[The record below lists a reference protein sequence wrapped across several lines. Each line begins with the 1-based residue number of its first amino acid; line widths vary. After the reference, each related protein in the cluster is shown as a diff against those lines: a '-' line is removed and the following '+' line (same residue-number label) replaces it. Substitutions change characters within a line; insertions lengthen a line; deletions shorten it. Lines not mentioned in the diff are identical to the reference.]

1 MAAQIVEEF
10 VKSPSLPLLDL
21 MTKEHLL
28 ELAGVYDIP
37 VPLIE
42 RRLKEKVRGVVL
54 AGLVARQVLSLP
66 PAESTD
72 SPPLAQQ
79 VFSAGATP
87 FSLVSAVGAGL
98 SFEEQKALL
107 GLQREAEIERL
118 KILRESDALQR
129 EAELQRLKFLKDSD
143 ADRLRLEAVKLDIEQ
158 QRLDLIREGKLSGQ
172 SGPSDTASPATLNV
186 AKNLRLVPHF
196 NESDV
201 DGFFDLF
208 ECVADAHA
216 WSDLEKTLLLQSVL
230 TGRAQRA
237 CSSLSGADRKDYAK
251 VKTAVLKEY
260 ELVAEVYRHQFRTMR
275 KGGPQSHTEFA
286 RDLALQFGRWRRA
299 ASAESL
305 DALVDLM
312 LLEQFKNTLPQNIAT
327 FIMERGVTK
336 ASQAAALADEW
347 EVTHRLQTV
356 AIRPR
361 TNSVPSSAN
370 SVYDRRSPLSK
381 NLARDWTCNYC
392 GELGHWKADCP
403 LLKAKRGGRQVIPAR
418 PTVLAIDVPPTP
430 ALEAPPSSVSMCAAG
445 VAGSF
450 RPFISEGFVSLANG
464 GRKVPVNI
472 LRDTGASS
480 SFILQSALP
489 FSPDSYTGESLLIR
503 GIGLNTLSAPLH
515 RVHLDCS
522 FVRGT
527 VELAVRPA
535 LPVDVVSVILGNDLA
550 GDKIFAEPVP
560 PLVVGET
567 PLSVGDECGA
577 RFPEV
582 FPTCVVTRAASLKT
596 GGADHSAQE
605 KPFSLTNFP
614 CPTTRDDL
622 ISAQRDDGTLKKLY
636 ALVSSDED
644 IRSKATGYFTRDD
657 VLLRKWSPQNSHL
670 VGDPIT
676 QVVVPE
682 KLRKTVLQTAH
693 DNLAGHAGVRK
704 TYDRVLRYFFWP
716 GIKRD
721 VTAYV
726 RTCKTCQLTGK
737 PNVVLRP
744 APLRPIVPNCCPF
757 EHLIIDCVG
766 PLPRSKSGRE
776 YLLTVM
782 CQATR
787 YPAAYPL
794 RSITSRAVVKA
805 LSQFISTFGLP
816 RVIQSDRGSNF
827 TSKFF
832 AEILRQLGI
841 QQNLSTAY
849 HAQSQGALERF
860 HSTLKSLLRAYC
872 VELEGDWEEGLPWL
886 LLAAREV
893 TQESTGF
900 SPNDLVFGHRVR
912 GLLSVLHDE
921 WTDSDPPKNLADYVL
936 GFRRRLFS
944 AWRLAGARLGES
956 QIRMKKLFDR
966 HTEHRVFAV
975 GDRVLALLPIVGS
988 PLQAKFAGPYKIIR
1002 CGQNDNY
1009 TLSTPERRKRTHRCH
1024 VNLLKPYYTRSQE
1037 ECLSPVV
1044 LVDSSRATGP
1054 PLALLE
1060 RVLMDSSPAG
1070 FPPLPAE
1077 AELEEEVKTV
1087 DDCVLQG
1094 RLKNSETLQNLS
1106 PLIDHLDR
1114 TQRQE
1119 LRELFDEFMMLFS
1132 DVPTQTDVLQHDI
1145 DVGDAEPIRQRF
1157 YRVPLEKRGVLEKEV
1172 QYLLEN
1178 GLAEPSFSGW
1188 SSPCLLVKKSDGSFR
1203 FCTDYRKLNAVT
1215 KPDSFPLPR
1224 IEDCVDQVG
1233 AAKFV
1238 TKLDL
1243 LKGYWQVRLT
1253 ERAREVSAFITHNGL
1268 FAYRVMSFGLRNAPA
1283 CFQRLMN
1290 IVVSGLEGVT
1300 VYLDDVVLV
1309 SANWPVHMERLR
1321 ALFHRLAEARLTV
1334 NLAKC
1339 EFAGATVT
1347 YLGRVVGQGQVR
1359 PIRAKVTAIDN
1370 FSVPLTKRELM
1381 RFLGMVGF
1389 YRCFCRNFSSVVAP
1403 LTDLLKSTAAFSWT
1417 DHCQKAFD
1425 SVKGLLTSAPVLL
1438 APRLEEP
1445 FKIQVDASNVG
1456 AGAVLLQEDESGME
1470 HPVCFFSRKFLS
1482 YQLNYSVI
1490 EKEAL
1495 ALIWALQH
1503 FEVYVGGRGVPLVVY
1518 SDHNPL
1524 TFLHS
1529 LQNPN
1534 QRLMRWCLFLQP
1546 YHLDIR
1552 HIRGLENVVAD
1563 ALSRAPDDG
1572 E

>member
-1 MAAQIVEEF
+1 MAAQIVAEF
-10 VKSPSLPLLDL
+10 VKSPSLALLDL

-28 ELAGVYDIP
+28 ELAGAYNIS
-37 VPLIE
+37 VPLVE
-42 RRLKEKVRGVVL
+42 RRVKDQIRVVVI
-54 AGLVARQVLSLP
+54 AGLVAQKVLSLP
-66 PAESTD
+66 PAEAAD
-72 SPPLAQQ
+72 SPPSVQQ
-79 VFSAGATP
+79 GFPVAKPPSP
-87 FSLVSAVGAGL
+87 SSVPAVMGGL
-98 SFEEQKALL
+98 SFDEQKELL
-107 GLQREAEIERL
+107 AF
-118 KILRESDALQR
+118 QR
-129 EAELQRLKFLKDSD
+129 EAELERLKFIRDSD
-143 ADRLRLEAVKLDIEQ
+143 ADRLHLEAKKLDIEQ

-172 SGPSDTASPATLNV
+172 PAQPVPSDSASSATLNV

-201 DGFFDLF
+201 DAFFDLF

-216 WSDLEKTLLLQSVL
+216 WSGIEKTLLLQSVL

-237 CSSLSGADRKDYAK
+237 CSSLSGEDRKDYAK
-251 VKTAVLKEY
+251 VKAAVLNEY
-260 ELVAEVYRHQFRTMR
+260 ELVPEVYRHQFRTMR
-275 KGGPQSHTEFA
+275 KGGTQSHTEFV
-286 RDLALQFGRWRRA
+286 RELTLQFGRWRRS

-305 DALVDLM
+305 DALVDLV
-312 LLEQFKNTLPQNIAT
+312 LLEQFKQTLPPTIAT

-347 EVTHRLQTV
+347 EVTHRLQSV
-356 AIRPR
+356 AIRPSS
-361 TNSVPSSAN
+361 NSALAPAASI
-370 SVYDRRSPLSK
+370 YDRRSSSNK

-403 LLKAKRGGRQVIPAR
+403 LLKAKRGGRQVVPAR
-418 PTVLAIDVPPTP
+418 PTVLAIDMPSTP
-430 ALEAPPSSVSMCAAG
+430 VSEVSPVTPSSVSMCAAG
-445 VAGSF
+445 AAGSF
-450 RPFISEGFVSLANG
+450 RPFISEGSVSLAGG
-464 GRKVPVNI
+464 GREVPVKI

-489 FSPDSYTGESLLIR
+489 FSSASYTGKSLLVR
-503 GIGLNTLSAPLH
+503 GIGLNTLSTPLH

-527 VELAVRPA
+527 VELAVRPE
-535 LPVDVVSVILGNDLA
+535 LPVDMVSVILGNDLA

-560 PLVVGET
+560 SLVVGET
-567 PLSVGDECGA
+567 PHSVGDECGA

-582 FPTCVVTRAASLKT
+582 FPSCVMTRAASLKA
-596 GGADHSAQE
+596 GGAELPAME
-605 KPFSLTNFP
+605 KPFSLAGYP
-614 CPTTRDDL
+614 CPITRDDL
-622 ISAQRDDGTLKKLY
+622 ISAQRHDETLKTLY
-636 ALVSSDED
+636 AFVDSDED
-644 IRSKATGYFTRDD
+644 IRSKARGYFIKDN
-657 VLLRKWSPQNSHL
+657 VLLRKWSPHNGHL
-670 VGDPIT
+670 VGDPII
-676 QVVVPE
+676 QVVVPD
-682 KLRKTVLQTAH
+682 KLRNSVLQTAH

-716 GIKRD
+716 GVKRD
-721 VTAYV
+721 VSAYV
-726 RTCKTCQLTGK
+726 RTCDTCQLTGK
-737 PNVVLRP
+737 PNVVLKP
-744 APLRPIVPNCCPF
+744 APLRPIAPTCFPF

-766 PLPRSKSGRE
+766 PMPRSKSGSE

-805 LSQFISTFGLP
+805 LSQFISVFGLP

-832 AEILRQLGI
+832 AEVLRQLGV

-872 VELEGDWEEGLPWL
+872 VELGGDWEEGLPWL
-886 LLAAREV
+886 MLAAREV
-893 TQESTGF
+893 THESTGF

-912 GLLSVLHDE
+912 GLLSVLHDK
-921 WTDSDPPKNLADYVL
+921 WTDLDPPGNLADYVS

-944 AWRLAGARLGES
+944 AWQLASSRLGES
-956 QIRMKKLFDR
+956 QTRMKKLFDR
-966 HTEHRVFAV
+966 RAEHRVFAV
-975 GDRVLALLPIVGS
+975 GDRVLALLPVVGS
-988 PLQAKFAGPYKIIR
+988 PLQAKFSGPYKIIR

-1009 TLSTPERRKRTHRCH
+1009 TLSTPERRKKTHRCH
-1024 VNLLKPYYTRSQE
+1024 VNLLKPYHARNQE
-1037 ECLSPVV
+1037 KCPSPVV
-1044 LVDSSRATGP
+1044 LVDSSRVIDTP
-1054 PLALLE
+1054 PLARTE
-1060 RVLMDSSPAG
+1060 GVLMDSNPGEVPPPPAVAA
-1070 FPPLPAE
+1070 LD
-1077 AELEEEVKTV
+1077 EEVKTV

-1106 PLIDHLDR
+1106 SLINHLD
-1114 TQRQE
+1114 TSQQQE
-1119 LRELFDEFMMLFS
+1119 LRELFDEFTVLFS

-1145 DVGDAEPIRQRF
+1145 NVGEAEPIRQRF

-1238 TKLDL
+1238 SKLDL

-1253 ERAREVSAFITHNGL
+1253 DRAREVSAFITHNGL

-1290 IVVSGLEGVT
+1290 IVVAGLEGVT
-1300 VYLDDVVLV
+1300 VYLDDVILV
-1309 SANWPVHMERLR
+1309 SDTWPAHLQRLR

-1359 PIRAKVTAIDN
+1359 PIRAKVAAIDR
-1370 FSVPLTKRELM
+1370 FPVPLTKRELM

-1389 YRCFCRNFSSVVAP
+1389 YRCFCRNFSTVVSP
-1403 LTDLLKSTAAFSWT
+1403 LTDLLKSTAAFIWT
-1417 DHCQKAFD
+1417 DHCQRAFD
-1425 SVKGLLTSAPVLL
+1425 GVKGLLTSAPVLM
-1438 APRLEEP
+1438 APRLDEP
-1445 FKIQVDASNVG
+1445 FKIHVDASNVG
-1456 AGAVLLQEDESGME
+1456 AGAVLLQEDESGVE

-1503 FEVYVGGRGVPLVVY
+1503 FEVYVGGRGVPLVVF

-1552 HIRGLENVVAD
+1552 HIRGTENVVAD
-1563 ALSRAPDDG
+1563 ALSRAPEGGD
-1572 E
+1572 